1 VLTIPNI
8 AISYD
13 NESYEPVV
21 MKVVNWKYQ
30 KTPIEVWISDMANTE
45 VISWLD
51 EWDTIMWVYID
62 KEWMEAVWITDETID
77 PWADM
82 Y

>member
-1 VLTIPNI
+1 
-8 AISYD
+8 
-13 NESYEPVV
+13 
-21 MKVVNWKYQ
+21 
-30 KTPIEVWISDMANTE
+30 MANTE

-62 KEWMEAVWITDETID
+62 KEWMEAVWITDESID
-77 PWADM
+77 PWANM